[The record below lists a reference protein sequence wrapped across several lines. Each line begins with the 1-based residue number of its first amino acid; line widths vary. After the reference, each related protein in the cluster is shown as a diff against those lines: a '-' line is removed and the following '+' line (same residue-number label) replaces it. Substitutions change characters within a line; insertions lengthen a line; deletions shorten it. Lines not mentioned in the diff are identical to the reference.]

1 MKGFDIAQ
9 VLTKITALSYKN
21 KGYNFVI
28 RYISLES
35 IEQPGDLTTA
45 EADIILSVGLQLG
58 IVQHA
63 FSPKTTVNAGIG
75 TIYGQRAVQHCK
87 DIGINRGTVIWLDL
101 EEVQGDVLGYCKNW
115 LLAVKSK
122 DYLAGLYVGGNCGL
136 NTSQLDVLNFDA
148 YWKSAS
154 NVPNLIIHHYC
165 MTQTLN
171 NATIDDDVENVGFPT
186 MFMMP

>member
-9 VLTKITALSYKN
+9 ILTKITALSYKN

-35 IEQPGDLTTA
+35 IEQPHDLTTA
-45 EADIILSVGLQLG
+45 EADVILSVGLQLG

-63 FSPKTTVNAGIG
+63 FLPKTTLNANMG
-75 TIYGQRAVQHCK
+75 TTYGQRAVQHCR
-87 DIGINRGTVIWLDL
+87 DIGINKGVVIWLDL

-115 LLAVKSK
+115 LLAVKSG
-122 DYLAGLYVGGNCGL
+122 DYLAGLYVGSNCGL
-136 NTSQLDVLNFDA
+136 NTLHLDLLNFDG

-154 NVPNLIIHHYC
+154 NEPNLLIHHYC
-165 MTQTLN
+165 MVQTLN
-171 NATIDDDVENVGFPT
+171 NAVIDDDVTGKEIPGL
-186 MFMMP
+186 FMQP